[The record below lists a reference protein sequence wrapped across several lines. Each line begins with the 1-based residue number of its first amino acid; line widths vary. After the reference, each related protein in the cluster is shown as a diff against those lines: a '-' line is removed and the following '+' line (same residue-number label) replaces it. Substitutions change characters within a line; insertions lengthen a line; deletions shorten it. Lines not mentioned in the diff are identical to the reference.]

1 MRAPIKS
8 EVDVVVVGAGFGGLY
23 MTQKLRELGMTMQG
37 FDAAAGVGGTWY
49 WNRYPGARC
58 DIASLYYS
66 YTWSPEVQKEWRW
79 TEKYAA
85 QPELMAYA
93 NFVADKF
100 DLRRDYAFETK
111 VTACHWDAKTNR
123 WMVRTDKGDMVT
135 AKFVVFGTG
144 CLSVP
149 REPRIP
155 GEHDFKGEVYHTGRW
170 PHETVDFTGKRVA
183 VIGTGSSAI
192 QSIPQ
197 IAKQASQVYVMQRTP
212 NFSVPAN
219 NGPLTDRDYDL
230 FWKNYEAFRA
240 MVLAGTEGI
249 AGGGPSKDLTQE
261 QIQERFEN
269 LWRLGG
275 AGFLGALADLL
286 TNQQANDI
294 AAEFVRSKIREM
306 VKDPK
311 TAEAL
316 CPDDHPIGAKRICV
330 DIDYYETYNRPNV
343 TLVNL
348 RNEPIEAIT
357 ETGIRTSAGAY
368 EVDAIVFATGF
379 DAMTGALLNIDICGV
394 DGVKLKDVWHDGPRA
409 LLGIQ
414 VAGFPNMFTLTG
426 PGSPSVLSNMISSNE
441 QHVDWVSDLLAHMK
455 AKGLSRVEAKADAQE
470 TWAGKV
476 NEAASRTLFPT
487 ANSWYMGANIPGK
500 PRVFMPYVGG
510 RYRQICN
517 TEAEAGYPN
526 FELA

>member
-1 MRAPIKS
+1 MREPIKRD
-8 EVDVVVVGAGFGGLY
+8 VDVVVVGAGFGGLY
-23 MTQKLRELGMTMQG
+23 MAQKLRELGMSMQG
-37 FDAAAGVGGTWY
+37 FDAAKDVGGTWY

-85 QPELMAYA
+85 QPELLQYA
-93 NFVADKF
+93 GFVADKY
-100 DLRRDYAFETK
+100 DLRRDFIFETK
-111 VTACHWDAKTNR
+111 VNKAHWDARSGR
-123 WMVRTDKGDMVT
+123 WMVTTEQGD
-135 AKFVVFGTG
+135 VVNARFCVMATG

-170 PHETVDFTGKRVA
+170 PHEKVDFTGKRVA

-197 IAKQASQVYVMQRTP
+197 IAKEASQLYVMQRTP
-212 NFSVPAN
+212 NFSVPAR
-219 NGPLTDRDYDL
+219 NGPLTDKDYQI
-230 FWKNYEAFRA
+230 FWDNYEAFRA

-249 AGGGPSKDLTQE
+249 AGGGPSKNFTPE
-261 QIQERFEN
+261 QIQERFET
-269 LWRLGG
+269 LWRIGG

-286 TNQQANDI
+286 TNQTANDI
-294 AAEFVRSKIREM
+294 AANFVRSKIREM
-306 VKDPK
+306 VKDPA

-330 DIDYYETYNRPNV
+330 DIDYYETYNRDNV
-343 TLVNL
+343 RLVNL

-357 ETGIRTSAGAY
+357 ASGIKTSAGDY

-379 DAMTGALLNIDICGV
+379 DAMTGALLNIDICGENHLA
-394 DGVKLKDVWHDGPRA
+394 LKDVWKDGPKS

-414 VAGFPNMFTLTG
+414 VAGFPNLFTLTG

-441 QHVDWVSDLLAHMK
+441 QHVDWVTGLLAHMK
-455 AKGLSRVEAKADAQE
+455 KEGLTRVEARQDSQDR
-470 TWAGKV
+470 WAEHV
-476 NEAASRTLFPT
+476 NEAAAKTLFPT

-510 RYRQICN
+510 RYRQKCN
-517 TEAEAGYPN
+517 DEAAAGYPS